1 MIFIQ
6 ERIRA
11 GNVCLITIYT
21 VKNIQISPCALS
33 CKLME
38 LCIGKFV
45 RLHFLVACF
54 LASPVPAV
62 GKLQALQHTCVL
74 PVEPKEQLLP
84 QATTCLLVITLVN
97 NGSLLTI

>member
-1 MIFIQ
+1 MINTAFSHLSI
-6 ERIRA
+6 EHPVSVVILLP
-11 GNVCLITIYT
+11 CEIHT
-21 VKNIQISPCALS
+21 VADAHSWPL
-33 CKLME
+33 
-38 LCIGKFV
+38 
-45 RLHFLVACF
+45 FLAACF

-84 QATTCLLVITLVN
+84 QATTCLLVITMVN